1 MSADPRPT
9 ALVTGGARGIGRGI
23 ATVLA
28 RRGDDVVIADL
39 DLELATA
46 TAAELD
52 AEAPG
57 RVRAVRIDV
66 ADIAGARATLEA
78 VDAESPL
85 TTLVNNAAIAFS
97 APIAEVTPDAY
108 DRVMGINVRGTFFLV
123 QAALGLMVPR
133 GTGSVVNVCS
143 TSSFTASTT
152 DMTVYDTSKAAVRM
166 ITQAAAKEVARSGVR
181 VNGVAPGTLETELTR
196 PLLDADGFASLAQNR
211 IPMGRLGR
219 PEEIGEAVAYLSSDA
234 AAYVT
239 GHVLVVD
246 GGWLA

>member
-28 RRGDDVVIADL
+28 RRGDHVVIADL
-39 DLELATA
+39 QEELAAT
-46 TAAELD
+46 TAAELRD
-52 AEAPG
+52 AGLSASS
-57 RVRAVRIDV
+57 VAIDV
-66 ADIAGARATLEA
+66 SDVEAAAAVVDA
-78 VDAESPL
+78 VDAETPL
-85 TTLVNNAAIAFS
+85 TTVVNNAALAFS
-97 APIAEVTPDAY
+97 APIGEVTPAAY
-108 DRVMGINVRGTFFLV
+108 DRLMDVNVRGTFFLV
-123 QAALGLMVPR
+123 QAALRVMVPR

-166 ITQAAAKEVARSGVR
+166 ITQAAAKEVARTGVR

-196 PLLDADGFASLAQNR
+196 PLLTDEGFASLAATK
-211 IPMGRLGR
+211 IPVGRLGR
-219 PEEIGEAVAYLSSDA
+219 PEEIGDAVAFLSSDA
-234 AAYVT
+234 ASYVT

>member
-1 MSADPRPT
+1 MCADPRPT
-9 ALVTGGARGIGRGI
+9 AFVTGGARGIGRGI

-28 RRGDDVVIADL
+28 RRGDHVVIADL
-39 DLELATA
+39 QEELAA
-46 TAAELD
+46 AAAAELRD
-52 AEAPG
+52 AGLSASS
-57 RVRAVRIDV
+57 VAIDV
-66 ADIAGARATLEA
+66 SDVEAAAAVLAA
-78 VDAESPL
+78 VDAETPL
-85 TTLVNNAAIAFS
+85 TTVVNNAALAFS
-97 APIAEVTPDAY
+97 APIGEVTPAAY
-108 DRVMGINVRGTFFLV
+108 DRLMDVNVRGTFFLV
-123 QAALGLMVPR
+123 QAALRAMVPR

-196 PLLDADGFASLAQNR
+196 PLLTEEGFASLAESK
-211 IPMGRLGR
+211 IPVGRLGR
-219 PEEIGEAVAYLSSDA
+219 PEEIGDAVAFLSSDA
-234 AAYVT
+234 ASYVT

>member
-1 MSADPRPT
+1 MCADPRPT

-28 RRGDDVVIADL
+28 RRGDHVVIADL
-39 DLELATA
+39 QEELAAA
-46 TAAELD
+46 TAAELRGAGLSASSVAVD
-52 AEAPG
+52 VSDVEAAA
-57 RVRAVRIDV
+57 AVL
-66 ADIAGARATLEA
+66 AG
-78 VDAESPL
+78 VDAETPL
-85 TTLVNNAAIAFS
+85 STVVNNAALAFS
-97 APIAEVTPDAY
+97 APIGDVTPAAY
-108 DRVMGINVRGTFFLV
+108 DRLMDVNVRGTFFLV
-123 QAALGLMVPR
+123 QAALRAMVPR

-196 PLLDADGFASLAQNR
+196 PLLTEEGFASLAESK
-211 IPMGRLGR
+211 IPVGRLGR
-219 PEEIGEAVAYLSSDA
+219 PEEIGDAVAFLSSDA
-234 AAYVT
+234 ASYVT

>member
-1 MSADPRPT
+1 MSADPRPA

-28 RRGDDVVIADL
+28 RRGDHVVIADL
-39 DLELATA
+39 DEELAAA
-46 TAAELD
+46 TAKDLVALGGD
-52 AEAPG
+52 A
-57 RVRAVRIDV
+57 RAVRIDV
-66 ADIAGARATLEA
+66 SDVEGAAATLA
-78 VDAESPL
+78 AIDAETPL
-85 TTLVNNAAIAFS
+85 STLVNNAALAFS
-97 APIAEVTPDAY
+97 SPIGDVTPAAY
-108 DRVMGINVRGTFFLV
+108 DRLMNVNVRGTFFLV
-123 QAALGLMVPR
+123 QAGLRLMVPR

-196 PLLDADGFASLAQNR
+196 PLLTDEGFASLAQDR
-211 IPMGRLGR
+211 IPVGRLGR

-234 AAYVT
+234 ASYVT